1 MTAKAKGKAKAKA
14 RAKAKPKTKPAADD
28 ASLAAKK
35 AMHRRKVAVGLAMAA
50 FAGGAV
56 VADWYI
62 GLDICFHVIVIAITI
77 KGLLEFYDMC
87 ASSRTGPF
95 RGFGIGL
102 AVALVLLH
110 WVATPGT
117 LAWFGEHLSR
127 KLGQLEELL
136 VGDELVLLGLVVA
149 VLGSMWLQATKR
161 DNDRTFEA
169 ISTTLFGIFYIWFLA
184 SFLVKLRHLGSDGVL
199 GSDLGVL
206 GSNLWNRSGT
216 GYLASCIAVS
226 KVTDAGGYLVGRK
239 IGRHK
244 MIPRIS
250 PNKSYEGLVAGL
262 AMSVGMAFL
271 LWHLRV
277 LWLGPAWAVAL
288 FGFLVGGMG
297 TMGDLA
303 ESLLKRG
310 SGRKDTGDLVPGF
323 GGALDVVDSL
333 LLSAPV
339 AYLLLVVLLRAGAGW
354 HPGM

>member
-1 MTAKAKGKAKAKA
+1 MTAKAKGEAK
-14 RAKAKPKTKPAADD
+14 AKAKPKTKPAAD
-28 ASLAAKK
+28 AAALAAGKG
-35 AMHRRKVAVGLAMAA
+35 MHRRKVAVGLAMAA

-77 KGLLEFYDMC
+77 KGIIEFYDMC
-87 ASSRTGPF
+87 ESSRTGPF

-117 LAWFGEHLSR
+117 LAWFADHVSG

-184 SFLVKLRHLGSDGVL
+184 SFLVKLRHLGPTGF
-199 GSDLGVL
+199 LGV
-206 GSNLWNRSGT
+206 GEWNRTGT

-226 KVTDAGGYLVGRK
+226 KVSDAGGYLVGRK

-262 AMSVGMAFL
+262 VMSVGMAFL
-271 LWHLRV
+271 LWSLQAWGLKV

-288 FGFLVGGMG
+288 FGLLVGGMG

-339 AYLLLVVLLRAGAGW
+339 AYILLVILLRAGAG
-354 HPGM
+354 PGN

>member
-14 RAKAKPKTKPAADD
+14 KPKTKPAAD
-28 ASLAAKK
+28 AAALAAKK
-35 AMHRRKVAVGLAMAA
+35 GMHRRKVAVGLAMAA
-50 FAGGAV
+50 FAAGAV

-77 KGLLEFYDMC
+77 KGLLEFYEMC
-87 ASSRTGPF
+87 ESSRTAPF

-102 AVALVLLH
+102 AVALVFFH

-117 LAWFGEHLSR
+117 LSWFADHVSG
-127 KLGQLEELL
+127 KLGQLEALL

-199 GSDLGVL
+199 GSDL
-206 GSNLWNRSGT
+206 WNRSGT

-271 LWHLRV
+271 LWHLKV

-310 SGRKDTGDLVPGF
+310 SGRKDAGDLVPGF
-323 GGALDVVDSL
+323 GGVLDVVDSL

-339 AYLLLVVLLRAGAGW
+339 AYLLLLILLRAGAGW
-354 HPGM
+354 TVS

>member
-14 RAKAKPKTKPAADD
+14 KPNTKPAAD
-28 ASLAAKK
+28 AEALAAKK

-117 LAWFGEHLSR
+117 LAWFGDHLSG
-127 KLGQLEELL
+127 KLGQLEALL

-149 VLGSMWLQATKR
+149 ILGSMWLQATKR

-184 SFLVKLRHLGSDGVL
+184 SFLIKLRHLGSDGVL
-199 GSDLGVL
+199 GSD
-206 GSNLWNRSGT
+206 LWNRSGT

-277 LWLGPAWAVAL
+277 LWIGPAWAVAL

-310 SGRKDTGDLVPGF
+310 SGRKDSADLVPGF

-339 AYLLLVVLLRAGAGW
+339 AYLLLLVLLRAGAGW
-354 HPGM
+354 TVS